1 MARKKA
7 RKKPAGWRGESERH
21 RQAARGINT
30 VRGKPT
36 PITFTTVEI
45 DTSEDS
51 GWNPTSAQIQ
61 AAKPLQKLLV
71 RRLEEGEIIMAE
83 DVEQIARDEGIWDFG
98 PFKGF
103 YVYRII
109 DSMPAIKLE
118 FPTYSPI
125 QIRGRDYKIGWGDPG
140 LALR

>member
-1 MARKKA
+1 MARKK
-7 RKKPAGWRGESERH
+7 PVGWRGESERH
-21 RQAARGINT
+21 AQAARGINT
-30 VRGKPT
+30 VRGKPA

-45 DTSEDS
+45 DTSEET

-61 AAKPLQKLLV
+61 DAKPLQELLV
-71 RRLEEGEIIMAE
+71 RRLQRGEFIMAE
-83 DVEQIARDEGIWDFG
+83 DVEQIARDEGIWDVG

-109 DSMPAIKLE
+109 DSMPAIKLA
-118 FPTYSPI
+118 FPTYTPMR
-125 QIRGRDYKIGWGDPG
+125 IRGKDHQIGWGDPF